1 MFSTISLSLEA
12 AAVLVMVTHF
22 RVVAVLAGIVL
33 RGTLRHLAVEAQ
45 VKLV

>member
-1 MFSTISLSLEA
+1 MFSTILLSL
-12 AAVLVMVTHF
+12 AVVAVVVMVTHF

-33 RGTLRHLAVEAQ
+33 RGTLKLVVAEHQ

>member
-1 MFSTISLSLEA
+1 MFLTTLLSLEA

-33 RGTLRHLAVEAQ
+33 RGTLKLVVAEHQ